1 VEDYQLLFCFYKSD
15 KNTFTYLIENVRKSN
30 NPEAFEKKKDLL
42 RMDIFLNLKK
52 ASKTNPQKNL

>member
-30 NPEAFEKKKDLL
+30 NPEAFEKKRLAEDGY
-42 RMDIFLNLKK
+42 FPESKK
-52 ASKTNPQKNL
+52 GI